1 MFLIGIEKE
10 TLAEL
15 KVGKPSRINGFDTI
29 LRREGDYLVYIDE
42 NGDENR
48 CQILMAT
55 DGGELLQFMC
65 ASHGQEASRHS
76 VIGTDGIIE
85 FE

>member
-10 TLAEL
+10 KLAEL
-15 KVGKPSRINGFDTI
+15 KVGKPSRINGFETI
-29 LRREGDYLVYIDE
+29 LRREGDYLVYIDK
-42 NGDENR
+42 NGNENR

-55 DGGELLQFMC
+55 EEGDLLQFIC
-65 ASHGQEASRHS
+65 ASHGQETSRHS
-76 VIGTDGIIE
+76 VMGTDGVIV